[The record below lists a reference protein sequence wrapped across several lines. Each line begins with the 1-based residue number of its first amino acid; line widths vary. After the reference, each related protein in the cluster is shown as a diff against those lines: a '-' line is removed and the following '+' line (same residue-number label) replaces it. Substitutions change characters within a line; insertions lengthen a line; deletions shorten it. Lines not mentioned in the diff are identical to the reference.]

1 VLFLVN
7 TGEVVFRSAS
17 QALIPAVVPRAGLE
31 RANGW
36 LTGGVVV
43 MHQMIA
49 GPLGGFLFV
58 LAASIPFW
66 VNAGTYAASA
76 VLIALIAGNYRA
88 DSTPRASQAAGSV
101 APDGGPGL
109 GGTRSAGSLRRLR
122 AEVAEGFRWL
132 MHQRLLRTMGILIG
146 LLNVT
151 LFAAMGIF
159 VLLAKERLHLGSV
172 GYGLLF
178 TCMALG
184 GIVGSAFGDRLIKWV
199 SAAWTIRVG
208 LLVEAAFHLVL
219 ATSLNAYE
227 VGFAMFAFGVHGS
240 LWTIASSSLR
250 QRLTPPEMNGRV
262 GSAYLF
268 ISAGGNCLGALL
280 GGVLATHFGLP
291 APYWAG
297 FVLAVVV
304 AAATWRV
311 FDRASVSAAYATEPA
326 QVLAGV

>member
-1 VLFLVN
+1 MLF
-7 TGEVVFRSAS
+7 TTSTEP
-17 QALIPAVVPRAGLE
+17 PARVPRGL
-31 RANGW
+31 
-36 LTGGVVV
+36 
-43 MHQMIA
+43 
-49 GPLGGFLFV
+49 
-58 LAASIPFW
+58 
-66 VNAGTYAASA
+66 
-76 VLIALIAGNYRA
+76 
-88 DSTPRASQAAGSV
+88 SV
-101 APDGGPGL
+101 A
-109 GGTRSAGSLRRLR
+109 LR
-122 AEVAEGFRWL
+122 
-132 MHQRLLRTMGILIG
+132 RTMGIRIG

-151 LFAAMGIF
+151 LFAALGIF

-172 GYGLLF
+172 GYGFLF

-184 GIVGSAFGDRLIKWV
+184 GVVGSVFGDRLIKWV

-240 LWTIASSSLR
+240 LWTIASNSLR

-268 ISAGGNCLGALL
+268 VSAGGNCVGALL

-297 FVLAVVV
+297 FGLAAVV

-311 FDRASVSAAYATEPA
+311 FDRASVSGGEEGE
-326 QVLAGV
+326 AGEEGEVGRSGSVVTWRS